1 MAHLREEHS
10 RQEIWQMERD
20 LYNGIRNLIKDIKK
34 QLGNDNPVAAFVAAA
49 VVEKLNRDKLN
60 SFIEEKDIVKK

>member
-1 MAHLREEHS
+1 
-10 RQEIWQMERD
+10 MERD
-20 LYNGIRNLIKDIKK
+20 LFYNIRILIKDIKK

-49 VVEKLNRDKLN
+49 VLEKLNRDKLN